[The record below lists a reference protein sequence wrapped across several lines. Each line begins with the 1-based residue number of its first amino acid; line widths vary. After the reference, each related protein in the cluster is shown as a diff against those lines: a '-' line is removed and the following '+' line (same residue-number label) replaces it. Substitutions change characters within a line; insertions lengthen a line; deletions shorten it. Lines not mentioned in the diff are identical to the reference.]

1 MTFKLETEYFEQLDE
16 KLTLVPLT
24 YDKAFKRIFRTNL
37 DILKE
42 FLKDVIPLDID
53 KDCNIRL
60 MDGELPKE
68 NMKEKGININLI
80 MEITELSKE
89 EVEKL

>member
-1 MTFKLETEYFEQLDE
+1 MTFKLEEEYFGQLDE

-42 FLKDVIPLDID
+42 FL
-53 KDCNIRL
+53 N
-60 MDGELPKE
+60 
-68 NMKEKGININLI
+68 
-80 MEITELSKE
+80 
-89 EVEKL
+89 